1 MTKIIW
7 LNGAFGAGKTQTAY
21 ELHRRLENSF
31 VYDPENIGFFLNQNL
46 PGEVRK
52 RDFQDYDM
60 WREFNHKTIKYTAE
74 NYEGTIIIPM
84 TITETSYFEEITGRL
99 ESEEIELHKFVLS
112 ASKEVIKQR
121 LRKRLERKNSWG
133 FKQIDRCITSLA
145 DEAFGEKIETDYLS
159 IDGVVEII
167 AAKTNLV
174 LKEDNRSN
182 LKRRIDR
189 IKTQIKHIR

>member
-84 TITETSYFEEITGRL
+84 TITDTSYFEEITGRL
-99 ESEEIELHKFVLS
+99 EAEEIELHKFVLS
-112 ASKEVIKQR
+112 ASKEVIEQR
-121 LRKRLERKNSWG
+121 LKKRLERKNSWG

-167 AAKTNLV
+167 AAKANLV
-174 LKEDNRSN
+174 LKEDNRSH

>member
-46 PGEVRK
+46 PGK
-52 RDFQDYDM
+52 LKKKDFQDYEM
-60 WREFNHKTIKYTAE
+60 WREFNYKTIKYIAE
-74 NYEGTIIIPM
+74 NYEGPIIVPM
-84 TITETSYFEEITGRL
+84 TITDTSYFEEITGRL

-112 ASKEVIKQR
+112 ASKRVIEQR
-121 LRKRLERKNSWG
+121 LKKRLERKNSWG
-133 FKQIDRCITSLA
+133 FRQIDRCITSLA
-145 DEAFGEKIETDYLS
+145 DEAFGEKIQTDYLS

-167 AAKTNLV
+167 AAKTDLV
-174 LKEDNRSN
+174 LKEDNRSH

-189 IKTQIKHIR
+189 IKTQLKHIR

>member
-1 MTKIIW
+1 MP
-7 LNGAFGAGKTQTAY
+7 GK
-21 ELHRRLENSF
+21 L
-31 VYDPENIGFFLNQNL
+31 
-46 PGEVRK
+46 K
-52 RDFQDYDM
+52 KKDFQDYDM

-112 ASKEVIKQR
+112 ASKEVIEQR
-121 LRKRLERKNSWG
+121 LRKRLERRNSWG

-174 LKEDNRSN
+174 LKEDNRSH